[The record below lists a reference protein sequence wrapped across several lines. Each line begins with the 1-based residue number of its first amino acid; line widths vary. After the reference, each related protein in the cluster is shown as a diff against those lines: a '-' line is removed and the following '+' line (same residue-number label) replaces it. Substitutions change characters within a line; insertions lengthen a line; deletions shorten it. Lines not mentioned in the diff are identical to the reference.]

1 MFPQGAEQIRHILI
15 QEIYEGEEEDHDATT
30 ILSNSSPKIQHLFLY
45 LRKYLKEHNA
55 DDLKALIF
63 VQRRHSAKNL
73 YHIIKRYAESEGQRF
88 PIVADFMVGNNSSI
102 PESVEAVLEN
112 KWNREVVKRFR
123 RNELNMIVAS
133 SVLEE
138 GVDLQMCNLVM
149 CVDSPQ
155 SFRSYVQS
163 KGRARMS
170 TSNYVIMTSMGD
182 YNKLIG
188 NLAEYQRIDGVLKEV
203 RRLLHILMVTHCL
216 TIIYFLSI

>member
-1 MFPQGAEQIRHILI
+1 M
-15 QEIYEGEEEDHDATT
+15 
-30 ILSNSSPKIQHLFLY
+30 HLFLY
-45 LRKYLKEHNA
+45 LRKYLKEHDPA
-55 DDLKALIF
+55 ELKALIF

-73 YHIIKRYAESEGQRF
+73 YHIMKRFAEAEGDRF

-112 KWNREVVKRFR
+112 KWNREVVKRFK

-138 GVDLQMCNLVM
+138 GVDLQMCNLVV
-149 CVDSPQ
+149 CVDTPQ

-170 TSNYVIMTSMGD
+170 TSNYVIMTPIGEYS
-182 YNKLIG
+182 KLSS
-188 NLAEYQRIDGVLKEV
+188 NLLEYQKIDAVLKDV
-203 RRLLHILMVTHCL
+203 SSIPYIF
-216 TIIYFLSI
+216 II

>member
-1 MFPQGAEQIRHILI
+1 M
-15 QEIYEGEEEDHDATT
+15 QEIYEGDEEDHDATT
-30 ILSNSSPKIQHLFLY
+30 ILTNSSPKVIHLILY
-45 LRKYLKEHNA
+45 LRKYLKEHNPA
-55 DDLKALIF
+55 DLKALIF

-73 YHIIKRYAESEGQRF
+73 YHIIKRLAESEGDHF

-138 GVDLQMCNLVM
+138 GVDLQMCNLVI
-149 CVDSPQ
+149 CVDAPL

-182 YNKLIG
+182 YSKLTI
-188 NLAEYQRIDGVLKEV
+188 NLAEYQKIDVVLKEV
-203 RRLLHILMVTHCL
+203 SDNVEC
-216 TIIYFLSI
+216 

>member
-1 MFPQGAEQIRHILI
+1 M
-15 QEIYEGEEEDHDATT
+15 QEIYDNDEDDHDRAT
-30 ILSNSSPKIQHLFLY
+30 ILTNSSPKIMHLLLY
-45 LRKYLKEHNA
+45 LEKYLKEHNPA
-55 DDLKALIF
+55 DLKALIF

-73 YHIIKRYAESEGQRF
+73 YHIIKRYADTESDRF

-138 GVDLQMCNLVM
+138 GVDLQMCNLVI
-149 CVDSPQ
+149 CVDAPMT
-155 SFRSYVQS
+155 FRSYVQS

-170 TSNYVIMTSMGD
+170 TSNYVIMTSLSD
-182 YNKLIG
+182 YSRLVE
-188 NLAEYQRIDGVLKEV
+188 NLAEYQRIDVVLKDVCIREININTV
-203 RRLLHILMVTHCL
+203 
-216 TIIYFLSI
+216 

>member
-1 MFPQGAEQIRHILI
+1 M

-30 ILSNSSPKIQHLFLY
+30 ILLNSSPKIVHLFLY
-45 LRKYLKEHNA
+45 LRKYLKEHDPA
-55 DDLKALIF
+55 ELKALIF

-73 YHIIKRYAESEGQRF
+73 YHIIKRFAESEGVRF

-149 CVDSPQ
+149 CVDYPK

-170 TSNYVIMTSMGD
+170 TSNFVIMAPMAEYS
-182 YNKLIG
+182 KLTE
-188 NLAEYQRIDGVLKEV
+188 NLAEYQRIDAVLKEV
-203 RRLLHILMVTHCL
+203 RLILIL
-216 TIIYFLSI
+216 YEINQIPFF

>member
-1 MFPQGAEQIRHILI
+1 M
-15 QEIYEGEEEDHDATT
+15 QEIYDNDEDDHDRAT
-30 ILSNSSPKIQHLFLY
+30 ILTNSSPKIMHLLLY
-45 LRKYLKEHNA
+45 LEKYLKEHNPA
-55 DDLKALIF
+55 DLKALIF

-73 YHIIKRYAESEGQRF
+73 YHIIKRYADTESDRF

-138 GVDLQMCNLVM
+138 GVDLQMCNLVI
-149 CVDSPQ
+149 CVDAPMT
-155 SFRSYVQS
+155 FRSYVQS

-170 TSNYVIMTSMGD
+170 TSNYVIMTSLSD
-182 YNKLIG
+182 YSKLVE
-188 NLAEYQRIDGVLKEV
+188 NLAEYQRIDVVLKDVCIREININTV
-203 RRLLHILMVTHCL
+203 
-216 TIIYFLSI
+216 